1 MEKKYKST
9 IDNKKPACYDNGKK
23 ILKDR
28 LKKNPKENYIQKE
41 HERELQS
48 QASRVKNCKSL
59 VQRKKDNTDPIV
71 NPTYFMREGND
82 AKSVT
87 IEGYKHTI
95 LEKNRPTSA
104 VPASTNPTQKQL

>member
-41 HERELQS
+41 HER
-48 QASRVKNCKSL
+48 
-59 VQRKKDNTDPIV
+59 
-71 NPTYFMREGND
+71 
-82 AKSVT
+82 
-87 IEGYKHTI
+87 
-95 LEKNRPTSA
+95 
-104 VPASTNPTQKQL
+104 